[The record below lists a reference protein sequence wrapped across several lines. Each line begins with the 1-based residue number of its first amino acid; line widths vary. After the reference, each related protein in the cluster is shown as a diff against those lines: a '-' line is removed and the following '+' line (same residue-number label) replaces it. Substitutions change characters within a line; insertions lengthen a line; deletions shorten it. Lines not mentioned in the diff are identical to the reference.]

1 MQGTHLSSTWEIG
14 AELFVNAERVR
25 AGLRAREGSGAFVDP
40 LKSHNPPLSILP
52 LKNWRACDRAAAC
65 STASRRSAG

>member
-25 AGLRAREGSGAFVDP
+25 AGLRARGGSGAFVHP
-40 LKSHNPPLSILP
+40 LKS
-52 LKNWRACDRAAAC
+52 
-65 STASRRSAG
+65 RSSPEYFSP

>member
-40 LKSHNPPLSILP
+40 LKSQETSPEYSPPEKL
-52 LKNWRACDRAAAC
+52 AFV
-65 STASRRSAG
+65 

>member
-25 AGLRAREGSGAFVDP
+25 AGLRAREGSDAFVDP
-40 LKSHNPPLSILP
+40 LKSLGILP
-52 LKNWRACDRAAAC
+52 
-65 STASRRSAG
+65 